1 MIIKRKIIKMI
12 KKNHNL
18 NRIKQVI
25 IKKVKNTK
33 EMNKLK
39 ITDLENLKMKLN
51 KEVIIIGMIEVVRK
65 IIVHRKKIE
74 VVIIQIEI

>member
-1 MIIKRKIIKMI
+1 MI